1 MKLENIKDKLRK
13 SMPVKILFLLKSLK
27 HKFYLSL
34 IFIRNLLPKQIQ
46 QNYFSKP
53 SGWIGS
59 TLNFCKSQNIPY
71 KILRSGEQ
79 SIRKIP
85 HTPENEIHQEF
96 TKQLK
101 HYHPPVWLTK
111 IMKGIVVSQNGI
123 ILNSSRYILFDI
135 SRDFGLKDPKNH
147 SLFQKLYLPQPRYKS
162 GNIAVLSTIESSGYF
177 HWLTDALPR
186 LAILI
191 EGGIFLDQV
200 DGFIVPSNYGL
211 PAIRQSLELLGITQE
226 KQLSPI
232 RTCDLVECEHLIL
245 PSLPGLTG
253 NPAPWVRSFLRDSY
267 LDLAKSIKTDFPTR
281 FYISRKETR
290 RVINEPEIIPLL
302 KKFGFVSV
310 QPEKLS
316 FLEQVALFSKAE
328 VIISPHGAALTNLM
342 FCSEG
347 TKVVELFLKD
357 YVNGC
362 YWAIANLGNINYSYL
377 EGENNKS
384 QKNSLSNA
392 CREDFY
398 INPKNL
404 NSWLEFWLR

>member
-1 MKLENIKDKLRK
+1 MAA
-13 SMPVKILFLLKSLK
+13 KILFLLKRLK
-27 HKFYLSL
+27 RWFCLSL
-34 IFIRNLLPKQIQ
+34 ISIRNLLPKQIQ
-46 QNYFSKP
+46 QNYFGKP
-53 SGWIGS
+53 SGWIDS
-59 TLNFCKSQNIPY
+59 TLDFCKIQNIPY
-71 KILRSGEQ
+71 KILHCGEQ
-79 SIRKIP
+79 SIREIP
-85 HTPENEIHQEF
+85 HTPKNEIHQEF
-96 TKQLK
+96 TNQLK
-101 HYHPPVWLTK
+101 HDHPPVWLTK
-111 IMKGIVVSQNGI
+111 IMKGIVVPENGTT
-123 ILNSSRYILFDI
+123 LNPSRYIFFDV
-135 SRDFGLKDPKNH
+135 SQDFGLKDPSNQ
-147 SLFQKLYLPQPRYKS
+147 SLFRKLYLPQPRYKS
-162 GNIAVLSTIESSGYF
+162 GNIAVLSTMESTGYF

-191 EGGIFLDQV
+191 EGGISIDQL
-200 DGFIVPSNYGL
+200 DGFIVPLNNRL
-211 PAIRQSLELLGITQE
+211 PAIRQSLELLGITEE

-253 NPAPWVRSFLRDSY
+253 NPAPWVRSFLRNSY

-302 KKFGFVSV
+302 EKFGFVSV

-398 INPKNL
+398 INPKTL